1 MGVNILKEYNDVVE
15 LLKGFYENEV
25 AFNIGSFI
33 NNIIAG
39 RVNAIYKIEYI
50 VFICSYN
57 INLSHAIYKNQ
68 VRIWRSNYGIK
79 RKD

>member
-1 MGVNILKEYNDVVE
+1 MLYIKLNIAIKNNSVGV
-15 LLKGFYENEV
+15 
-25 AFNIGSFI
+25 
-33 NNIIAG
+33 
-39 RVNAIYKIEYI
+39 YKIEYI